1 MNSVG
6 QDHKHESA
14 KDKRANEP
22 SDAEKLSE
30 SAHSDDEKELK
41 KKLKKA
47 ARRRVASAIPK
58 LVEEEEIQKLGT
70 DKEDFVKK
78 RIKKATKYD
87 DAFATSKESLKYES
101 SSEEQSA
108 ATDDKQDTEDNQKK
122 RRKSKKSLKPIQR
135 QEEEERPSDQDFQDH
150 RRATHKQ
157 KSKKSRH
164 QGKFLLFYSF
174 MF

>member
-1 MNSVG
+1 MANMNNVG
-6 QDHKHESA
+6 QDHKHEST

-30 SAHSDDEKELK
+30 SAHSDEDKELK

-58 LVEEEEIQKLGT
+58 LVEEEEIQKLGE
-70 DKEDFVKK
+70 DKEEFVKK
-78 RIKKATKYD
+78 RIKKAIKYD
-87 DAFATSKESLKYES
+87 DAFGASKESLKYES

-108 ATDDKQDTEDNQKK
+108 TDDKHDTEDNQKK

-135 QEEEERPSDQDFQDH
+135 QEEEERASDEELQDH
-150 RRATHKQ
+150 KRAHKQ
-157 KSKKSRH
+157 RSKRNKH
-164 QGKFLLFYSF
+164 QGKLFF
-174 MF
+174 